1 MAGLQPSTESGA
13 SVSADAWVDEIADD
27 KTASDLRPP
36 PLAGLRIVAV
46 EQFGAGPF
54 GTLLLADLGA
64 DVIKVEDPAVG
75 GDVSRY
81 VPPVQTGS
89 DSLYFEA
96 VNRNKRSLVLDLKN
110 AAGREVFERLVGTA
124 DAVFSNL
131 RGDQAEKL
139 RITYRHLR
147 HVNGRI
153 VCVAL
158 TGYGRTGTDARL
170 PGYDA
175 LVQAGTG
182 WAALTGG
189 PSDPPTRSG
198 LPLADYATGLAAMVG
213 LLAAVLEARTSG
225 IGRDVDTNLYDVAL
239 AMLTHHAVWQL
250 SAGIE
255 TVRQPMSGH
264 ASVVPFQFFATAD
277 GHIAI
282 AAAKDRF
289 FRDLA
294 SAIGLPE
301 LAEDERFAGMQ
312 ARSTHRDELLPR
324 LAARF
329 AEVTTAEWVARLEG
343 LVPISPVRS
352 MAEALDV
359 DELQRRSMLA
369 EYEHPRLGTVRSV
382 GTAVFM
388 SGHAP
393 RHRPGPSLGGDGP
406 AILAELGF
414 GSEEQARLRDS
425 GAFGAGVP
433 VP

>member
-1 MAGLQPSTESGA
+1 MAGLR
-13 SVSADAWVDEIADD
+13 V
-27 KTASDLRPP
+27 
-36 PLAGLRIVAV
+36 VAV

-64 DVIKVEDPAVG
+64 DVIKVEDPAAG

-81 VPPVQTGS
+81 VPPVQQGT

-96 VNRNKRSLVLDLKN
+96 VNRNKRSIVLDLKN
-110 AAGREVFERLVGTA
+110 SAGREVFERLVSSA

-139 RITYRHLR
+139 RLTWRHLR
-147 HVNGRI
+147 HVNERI

-158 TGYGRTGTDARL
+158 TGYGRTGADAHL

-175 LVQAGTG
+175 LVQAGAG

-213 LLAAVLEARTSG
+213 LLAAVLDARTTG
-225 IGRDVDTNLYDVAL
+225 IGRDVDTDLYDVAL
-239 AMLTHHAVWQL
+239 SMLTHHATWHL
-250 SAGIE
+250 SAGID

-264 ASVVPFQFFATAD
+264 ASVVPFQFFATSD

-282 AAAKDRF
+282 AAAKERF
-289 FRDLA
+289 FRDLV

-301 LAEDERFAGMQ
+301 LADDERFVGMQ
-312 ARSTHRDELLPR
+312 ARSTHRHELLPL

-329 AEVTTAEWVARLEG
+329 AELTTAEWMARLEG
-343 LVPISPVRS
+343 VVPISPVRS
-352 MAEALDV
+352 MEEALEV
-359 DELQRRSMLA
+359 DELRRRSMLA

-388 SGHAP
+388 SDHSTWAP
-393 RHRPGPSLGGDGP
+393 SWTG
-406 AILAELGF
+406 
-414 GSEEQARLRDS
+414 ARR
-425 GAFGAGVP
+425 
-433 VP
+433 

>member
-1 MAGLQPSTESGA
+1 MTDRQLGKGEGA
-13 SVSADAWVDEIADD
+13 APGHRS
-27 KTASDLRPP
+27 P

-81 VPPVQTGS
+81 VPPVQQGT

-96 VNRNKRSLVLDLKN
+96 VNRNKRSIVLDLKN
-110 AAGREVFERLVGTA
+110 AAGREVFERLVGSA

-139 RITYRHLR
+139 RLTWQDLR
-147 HVNGRI
+147 HVNERI

-158 TGYGRTGTDARL
+158 TGFGRSGADARL

-175 LVQAGTG
+175 LVQAGAG

-189 PSDPPTRSG
+189 PSEPPTRSG

-213 LLAAVLEARTSG
+213 LLAAVLDARSTG
-225 IGRDVDTNLYDVAL
+225 VGRDVDTDLYDVAL
-239 AMLTHHAVWQL
+239 SMLTHHATWQL
-250 SAGIE
+250 SAGIA
-255 TVRQPMSGH
+255 TARQPMSGH

-277 GHIAI
+277 GHVAI
-282 AAAKDRF
+282 AAAKEHF

-294 SAIGLPE
+294 TAIGLPE
-301 LAEDERFAGMQ
+301 LADDERFADME
-312 ARSTHRDELLPR
+312 ARSTHRHELLPL
-324 LAARF
+324 LAHRF
-329 AEVTTAEWVARLEG
+329 AERTTAEWMARLEG
-343 LVPISPVRS
+343 VVPISPVRS
-352 MAEALDV
+352 MEEALDV
-359 DELQRRSMLA
+359 DELRQRSMLA
-369 EYEHPRLGTVRSV
+369 EYEHPRLGTVRSI

-388 SGHAP
+388 SDHAP
-393 RHRPGPSLGGDGP
+393 RHRAGPALGGDGP
-406 AILAELGF
+406 AILAELGYRP
-414 GSEEQARLRDS
+414 EELGWLRES
-425 GAFGAGVP
+425 GAFGADVP
-433 VP
+433 VL